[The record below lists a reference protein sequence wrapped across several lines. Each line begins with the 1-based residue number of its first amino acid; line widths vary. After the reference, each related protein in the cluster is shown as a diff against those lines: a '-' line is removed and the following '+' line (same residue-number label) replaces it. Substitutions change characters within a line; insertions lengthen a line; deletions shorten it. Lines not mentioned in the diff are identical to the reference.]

1 MTNERAYNEQLTI
14 GDKLWG
20 QTALEADRS
29 KVIKK
34 TYLLLALSVAA
45 GIVGGAVG
53 ASSPAMVQ
61 LFSGWMGWILAMVVL
76 NVMPQIA
83 MAARRDPILG
93 VTALVADGFVSGMVL
108 APMLYLARVIAPGIV
123 QTALLLTAIVFGGVT
138 CYVMTTRKTYS
149 APRGLMTGIFFS
161 IVGVIVLNGFL
172 HFGIVSMLIAG
183 AIGIFGVFVLVH
195 ATSEVLNNPEADSPI
210 PCALMLFA
218 GLFNVFVAALDILL
232 SLAGNEDA

>member
-1 MTNERAYNEQLTI
+1 MTNERAYSEQLTI

-29 KVIKK
+29 EVIKK

-93 VTALVADGFVSGMVL
+93 VTALVADGFVSGLVL
-108 APMLYLARVIAPGIV
+108 APMLYLASVIAPGV
-123 QTALLLTAIVFGGVT
+123 V
-138 CYVMTTRKTYS
+138 
-149 APRGLMTGIFFS
+149 
-161 IVGVIVLNGFL
+161 
-172 HFGIVSMLIAG
+172 
-183 AIGIFGVFVLVH
+183 
-195 ATSEVLNNPEADSPI
+195 
-210 PCALMLFA
+210 
-218 GLFNVFVAALDILL
+218 
-232 SLAGNEDA
+232 